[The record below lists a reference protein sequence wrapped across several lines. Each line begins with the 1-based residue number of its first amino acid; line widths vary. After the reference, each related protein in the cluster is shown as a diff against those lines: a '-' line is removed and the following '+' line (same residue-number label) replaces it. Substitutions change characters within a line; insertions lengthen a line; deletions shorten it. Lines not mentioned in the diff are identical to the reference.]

1 VPDLT
6 ERTFSLEPL
15 AHCDHNG
22 CNTPGPP
29 IYLNAL
35 GPSGR
40 AAYAQ
45 DLEALFPL
53 VDSLRTRVAV
63 PEKLETIAA
72 CLRNAIADAKAVPD

>member
-63 PEKLETIAA
+63 ARKIGNYHGMFAQCHRRRQSCA
-72 CLRNAIADAKAVPD
+72 